1 MLLGWPLFL
10 NMPIFL
16 IVFDSAGRFYAAA
29 AVSLIV
35 TAVPLLFERGFAI
48 QLRRHGWRAAVVVG
62 CAALFMAGGPR
73 VEAWVQANDALHYWA
88 PLLDPGRSTI
98 PFVVAR

>member
-1 MLLGWPLFL
+1 MTSP
-10 NMPIFL
+10 
-16 IVFDSAGRFYAAA
+16 
-29 AVSLIV
+29 VSLIV
-35 TAVPLLFERGFAI
+35 TAVPLLFERGFAV